1 MTIPELRQAIRSAGL
16 STEAMEAA
24 LSVLDQAEQRGGL
37 TAEHTE
43 RLETIVGIEVDVAKL
58 EADALD
64 ETAEVLEEYANEL
77 DGTITEATDEAA
89 KINQQFEQDLAAA
102 GKD

>member
-1 MTIPELRQAIRSAGL
+1 MTIAELRQNIRSAGL

-24 LSVLDQAEQRGGL
+24 LAVLDQAEQQGGL

-43 RLETIVGIEVDVAKL
+43 RLGKIVGIEIDVANL

-64 ETAEVLEEYANEL
+64 ETAEVLEDYANEL
-77 DGTITEATDEAA
+77 DGAIAEATNEAA
-89 KINQQFEQDLAAA
+89 KINQQFENDLAAA